1 MVQST
6 QFQPIVTHNLTAT
19 IADSATQSD
28 AIDLSGTTLTA
39 ISLPSEFDGT
49 ALTLKAAETSNASY
63 VDVHEANGMALTI
76 KGSASQIVTIEPAK
90 LAGLQYIKL
99 VADTAQTGVTTLTL
113 MTRPV

>member
-19 IADSATQSD
+19 IADAATESD

-39 ISLPSEFDGT
+39 IAFPASFEGA
-49 ALTLKAAETSNASY
+49 ALTLKAAENHGATY
-63 VDVHEANGMALTI
+63 VDVYESNGLALTI
-76 KGSASQIVTIEPAK
+76 TGSAAQIVTIEPAK

-99 VADTAQTGVTTLTL
+99 VADTAQTGATTLTL